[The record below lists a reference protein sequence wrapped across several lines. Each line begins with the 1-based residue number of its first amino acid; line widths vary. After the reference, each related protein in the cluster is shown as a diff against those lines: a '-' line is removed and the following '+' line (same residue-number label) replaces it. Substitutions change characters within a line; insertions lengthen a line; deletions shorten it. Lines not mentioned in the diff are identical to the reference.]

1 MPAIT
6 RSFLAL
12 AFITVG
18 ACATG
23 HSAMNGSVIMKA
35 SETEAHVCLLD
46 SDAPVGTRVQL
57 YRHECRSQYAKPG
70 TPSSAK
76 TPYVC
81 EKQAVAVGTISQKI
95 GGHYVVVT
103 FPQGTQYE
111 EGYTIEKLP
120 ENRSDLAASR

>member
-1 MPAIT
+1 MSAIS
-6 RSFLAL
+6 RSFLVL
-12 AFITVG
+12 VFTTVG

-23 HSAMNGSVIMKA
+23 HSAMNGSVIMKV

-57 YRHECRSQYAKPG
+57 YRHDCRSQYAKPG
-70 TPSSAK
+70 TPSSARA
-76 TPYVC
+76 PYAC
-81 EKQAVAVGTISQKI
+81 EKQAVAVGTISQKL

-103 FPQGTQYE
+103 FPQGTQYA

-120 ENRSDLAASR
+120 EDRSDLSASR

>member
-1 MPAIT
+1 MSAIS

-12 AFITVG
+12 AFTTLG

-23 HSAMNGSVIMKA
+23 HSNMSGSVVMKV

-57 YRHECRSQYAKPG
+57 YRHECKLQYAPG
-70 TPSSAK
+70 TPSTMR

-81 EKQAVAVGTISQKI
+81 EKQAVAVGTISQKL
-95 GGHYVVVT
+95 GGHYVMVT
-103 FPQGTQYE
+103 FPQGTQYA

-120 ENRSDLAASR
+120 ESRSDLSASR